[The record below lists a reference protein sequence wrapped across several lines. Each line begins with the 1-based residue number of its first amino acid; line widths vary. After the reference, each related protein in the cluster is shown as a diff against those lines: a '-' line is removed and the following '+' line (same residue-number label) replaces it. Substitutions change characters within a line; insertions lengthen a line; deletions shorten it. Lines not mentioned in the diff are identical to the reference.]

1 MFQERGQICKRLD
14 LRRDEAIV
22 AGGDLQTVHS
32 IFCQIWL
39 RGSDQEEVGGAGQDA
54 DGESNDKEGVE
65 QGPALLFLLFL
76 DRLLDGRVD
85 DLDLEDAV
93 PVFIVVVLRDD
104 NLHASVELVADLGVE
119 GHKPGEARVN
129 FLGRRVGPIRVP
141 GTI

>member
-54 DGESNDKEGVE
+54 DGEGDDKEGIQ

-93 PVFIVVVLRDD
+93 PVSFVLVHD
-104 NLHASVELVADLGVE
+104 LHASVELVADLGVE